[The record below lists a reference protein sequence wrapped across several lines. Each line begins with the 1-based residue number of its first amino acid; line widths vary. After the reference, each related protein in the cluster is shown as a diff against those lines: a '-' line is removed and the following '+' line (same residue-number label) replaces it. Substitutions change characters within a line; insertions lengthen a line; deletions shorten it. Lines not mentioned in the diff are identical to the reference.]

1 MLRYSVILFILC
13 FTTTANADVE
23 HISADQ
29 ILGVNQHEAPIYRSS
44 TTPTIVTFW
53 ASWCPYCKQLLP
65 LLEGLQRKL
74 GHDKV
79 SVIVVNTKEEGNL
92 GQTRRTYKS
101 LLKQFEKRG
110 LQVTFV
116 FDKKHTLYKKLKKPG
131 LPFTLV
137 IDQQGQ
143 VTYAQAGYS
152 ERTAQPMLKAIEKVL
167 TSKTSLEDQG

>member
-1 MLRYSVILFILC
+1 MLKRSLILFILF
-13 FTTTANADVE
+13 FTATANANIE

-29 ILGVNQHEAPIYRSS
+29 VLGLNQHEAPIYRSS

-79 SVIVVNTKEEGNL
+79 SVIVVNTREEGSL
-92 GQTRRTYKS
+92 SQTKRTYKS

-116 FDKKHTLYKKLKKPG
+116 FDKKHTFYKKLKKPG

-137 IDQQGQ
+137 INQQGQ

-167 TSKTSLEDQG
+167 TGNT